1 MMRAPTSLMRL
12 PLASSSSSILSGT
25 SLAVPECTCGSVAR
39 RHAST
44 QAQKRER
51 AKTAA
56 TKRPRKLKP
65 VPAHL
70 PQTELFQMCANV
82 AAISHRPSLINDN
95 SARDLV
101 RAWGVD
107 KMHDVTVLECYPGA
121 GGLTRA
127 FLELKNVKKVIAME
141 EAFRYMPLL
150 EAAKAKLADPA
161 RLDIVSE
168 EPFLWESYT
177 KIEAAGLLKDVPV
190 QPFEQVHDSFFLACQ
205 LPNIRHGE
213 QLFVQ
218 FLSTLAGRMWLWKLG
233 RFRMGF
239 LGSAPFFN
247 KVVAPPGT
255 SAHHKLSVLM
265 PTLADIRQIQTMS
278 SLSPPELHFHKP
290 RNDAAV
296 VSALEVT
303 PRVEPLVNDFEVLE
317 YVTRNMFVSKSQSW
331 TKGLAALASG
341 ATNLIPEMKRRGMP
355 DEATTVNNLTLEH
368 WKIISDVYNEWPFK
382 ENVLFDDGQ
391 WTME

>member
-1 MMRAPTSLMRL
+1 MRTKPVL
-12 PLASSSSSILSGT
+12 
-25 SLAVPECTCGSVAR
+25 ECTCRVR
-39 RHAST
+39 RNAST

-51 AKTAA
+51 AKEAVA
-56 TKRPRKLKP
+56 KRTRKKKA

-82 AAISHRPSLINDN
+82 LPISHRPSLINDN

-107 KMHDVTVLECYPGA
+107 KMHDVTILECYPGA

-127 FLELKNVKKVIAME
+127 FLELKNVKKVIAVE
-141 EAFRYMPLL
+141 EAFRYMPML
-150 EAAKAKLADPA
+150 EAAKANLSNPE
-161 RLDIVSE
+161 RLSIVSE
-168 EPFLWESYT
+168 EPFLWESYS
-177 KIEAAGLLKDVPV
+177 KIEKAGLFDDVSR
-190 QPFEQVHDSFFLACQ
+190 QPFEQIHDNFFLACQ

-239 LGSAPFFN
+239 LGATSFFQ

-255 SAHHKLSVLM
+255 TAHHKLSVLM
-265 PTLADIRQIQTMS
+265 PTLAEIRVIQTMS
-278 SLSPPELHFHKP
+278 SLSPPEQHFHKP
-290 RNDAAV
+290 RNDAAIV
-296 VSALEVT
+296 QAIEVT
-303 PRVEPLVNDFEVLE
+303 PHLKPLVQDFEVLE
-317 YVTRNMFVSKSQSW
+317 YVTRSMFVAKSHPW

-368 WKIISDVYNEWPFK
+368 WKIISDVYTEWPFK
-382 ENVLFDDGQ
+382 ENVMFDDGQ
-391 WTME
+391 WTMEA